1 MRPSVGVVGSVE
13 IGEAASTPTG
23 SAAPEPW
30 GSRREPWAV
39 PPAVM
44 RARNTYVDGSLSSGM
59 ERSGRFRVYRTV
71 ESVPHINVQ
80 GTDSPTLYS
89 VYRSGYGDLQ
99 PTVDALETGDLIEAT
114 LAGDP
119 DDADPWR
126 LTAVDRVDRVRTAFA
141 VDVDP
146 PEAVREGWTP
156 DRTEPAYTR
165 LTPDGEP
172 IGVRGVQPRDPL
184 PGGAFVPSVVTGL
197 LPLESVFEAVP
208 TVGDPAVEAIFLD
221 FDDPGASSYAW
232 PYGVVY
238 LFTRRSTA
246 FAERLVERYDCPF
259 DADTRPAFD
268 PYALRR

>member
-1 MRPSVGVVGSVE
+1 
-13 IGEAASTPTG
+13 
-23 SAAPEPW
+23 
-30 GSRREPWAV
+30 
-39 PPAVM
+39 
-44 RARNTYVDGSLSSGM
+44 M
-59 ERSGRFRVYRTV
+59 ELSGRFRVYRGV

-80 GTDSPTLYS
+80 ATDSPTLYS
-89 VYRSGYGDLQ
+89 VYRSGYADPDLQ
-99 PTVDALETGDLIEAT
+99 ATVDALDTGDLIAAT
-114 LAGDP
+114 LDGDP
-119 DDADPWR
+119 DDDAEPWR
-126 LTAVDRVDRVRTAFA
+126 LTAVERIDRVRTAVA
-141 VDVDP
+141 VAVDP
-146 PEAVREGWTP
+146 PEVARECFTP
-156 DRTEPAYTR
+156 GRTEPAYTV
-165 LTPDGEP
+165 LTEDGEP
-172 IGVRGVQPRDPL
+172 VGVCGVQPRDPL